1 MSITTL
7 MTRILLILAIALLL
21 LRYFF

>member
-1 MSITTL
+1 MSLTTL
-7 MTRILLILAIALLL
+7 ITRILLILAIALLL